1 VLAATACTVAATVA
15 FAGHAG
21 AAPLCNMTI
30 TGTHAGTVA
39 VTSGL
44 TCVLGAT
51 VNGDVDV
58 VAGASVIIRDSHV
71 AGSVN
76 AHRAG
81 VMDAV
86 LPDPIAV
93 GMCDDTVD
101 GAVNIADSMSRVV
114 VGNVFI
120 GCAANKIGTRMV
132 LDENTQGIAAINNT
146 VGSLIAYNN
155 SGAVIIISGN
165 HP

>member
-1 VLAATACTVAATVA
+1 MLQPVIVRPRAA
-15 FAGHAG
+15 GG
-21 AAPLCNMTI
+21 YEL
-30 TGTHAGTVA
+30 
-39 VTSGL
+39 
-44 TCVLGAT
+44 
-51 VNGDVDV
+51 
-58 VAGASVIIRDSHV
+58 VAGERRWRA
-71 AGSVN
+71 
-76 AHRAG
+76 AHLAERSSIPA
-81 VMDAV
+81 
-86 LPDPIAV
+86 LIN
-93 GMCDDTVD
+93 DTVD